1 MAKKTKTRLT
11 EILDSLPEKYASQLL
26 DFAEFIFERHG
37 QDRTILAKQNIDRPE
52 SESVVLAIKRLT
64 QTYPMLDPSSLFTET
79 SGLMSESILGGK
91 PANVIIDKLET
102 LFLGR
107 YEALQAEIQSKK
119 NTD

>member
-1 MAKKTKTRLT
+1 
-11 EILDSLPEKYASQLL
+11 
-26 DFAEFIFERHG
+26 
-37 QDRTILAKQNIDRPE
+37 
-52 SESVVLAIKRLT
+52 
-64 QTYPMLDPSSLFTET
+64 MLDPSSLFTET